1 MIWVIVYLLESDV
14 LGSVQHGSIV
24 LEGERS
30 GKESHRLPPPGSEL
44 RSSPHEG
51 SARSSS
57 ITFNLRWLAC
67 TKANL
72 TARYERLFLLC

>member
-1 MIWVIVYLLESDV
+1 MIWVLVYLLESDV

-51 SARSSS
+51 SARSST
-57 ITFNLRWLAC
+57 TFRLCWLAC

-72 TARYERLFLLC
+72 TARYKRLFLLC

>member
-1 MIWVIVYLLESDV
+1 MESVSVGNRLFHFMIWAIIYPLESDV
-14 LGSVQHGSIV
+14 LGSVQHGGIV

-51 SARSSS
+51 SASSS
-57 ITFNLRWLAC
+57 VIRF
-67 TKANL
+67 
-72 TARYERLFLLC
+72 RLH